1 MKRSITFSLLALAL
15 VSATSASAA
24 LRSPQVPVLGGTL
37 QTYLNSV
44 DGGINVAA
52 DQDVSQRWA
61 VTASTN
67 ATFTVMVELS
77 GDAGSNALG
86 LYNAG
91 VGSPTLY
98 QLFPGAAQAGWFAVA
113 SFRNTPTRAVVN
125 LFDDSAVLQ
134 GTTTY
139 LGADRTN
146 FGFYI
151 SGPGG
156 TWYTQDS
163 RNAGD
168 AVQALAFAGTGFNA
182 GQWFLCFEDASV
194 RGASDKDYDDA
205 ILFMESV
212 NPTPVTGTSW
222 GQLKARFR

>member
-1 MKRSITFSLLALAL
+1 MNRSITLSLLTLAI
-15 VSATSASAA
+15 VMAAPASAA

-37 QTYLNSV
+37 QTYLNSA

-52 DQDVSQRWA
+52 DQDASQRWA

-113 SFRNTPTRAVVN
+113 SFRNTPTRVVVN

-163 RNAGD
+163 RNAGA

-194 RGASDKDYDDA
+194 SGASDKDYDDA
-205 ILFMESV
+205 VLFLESV
-212 NPTPVTGTSW
+212 NPTPVSGTSW

>member
-1 MKRSITFSLLALAL
+1 M
-15 VSATSASAA
+15 
-24 LRSPQVPVLGGTL
+24 LGGTL

-44 DGGINVAA
+44 DGGINVAT
-52 DQDVSQRWA
+52 DQDASQRWA

-91 VGSPTLY
+91 GPSPTLY

-113 SFRNTPTRAVVN
+113 SFRNTPTRVVVN

-146 FGFYI
+146 
-151 SGPGG
+151 
-156 TWYTQDS
+156 
-163 RNAGD
+163 
-168 AVQALAFAGTGFNA
+168 
-182 GQWFLCFEDASV
+182 
-194 RGASDKDYDDA
+194 
-205 ILFMESV
+205 
-212 NPTPVTGTSW
+212 
-222 GQLKARFR
+222 

>member
-52 DQDVSQRWA
+52 DQDASQRWA

-86 LYNAG
+86 VYNAG

-113 SFRNTPTRAVVN
+113 SFRNTPTRVVVN

-168 AVQALAFAGTGFNA
+168 AVQALAYAGTGFNA

-194 RGASDKDYDDA
+194 LGSSDKDYDDA
-205 ILFMESV
+205 VLFMESV